1 MFASRL
7 NYQMMPYVSWHPD
20 PIAWAIDA
28 FALDWSNMFFC
39 AFPPFSVIL
48 QVLQKLDGAQTQAIL
63 IVPNWPTQSWY
74 PTLTK
79 LLIPRPILLRDSTIP
94 TRKRTSIRNEVEIDG
109 MSLIRQ
115 YLSNKGISPKFPS
128 HSSLCVAS
136 TLDKYI
142 KRTAPI
148 RGNENELFV
157 STIKP
162 HNKVIKATISR
173 WIKTVMKT
181 AGINTDIFKPHSTR
195 SASTS
200 KAQICDVPINSILK
214 AASWKRDS
222 VFHRFY
228 NRNIVVDSGHAEFGG
243 ATLSAVP

>member
-1 MFASRL
+1 
-7 NYQMMPYVSWHPD
+7 
-20 PIAWAIDA
+20 
-28 FALDWSNMFFC
+28 
-39 AFPPFSVIL
+39 
-48 QVLQKLDGAQTQAIL
+48 
-63 IVPNWPTQSWY
+63 
-74 PTLTK
+74 
-79 LLIPRPILLRDSTIP
+79 
-94 TRKRTSIRNEVEIDG
+94 

-115 YLSNKGISPKFPS
+115 YLSNKGISPKFLS

-136 TLDKYI
+136 TLDEYI

-148 RGNENELFV
+148 RGDENQLFI

-162 HNKVIKATISR
+162 HNKVTKATISR
-173 WIKTVMKT
+173 WIKTVMKA

-228 NRNIVVDSGHAEFGG
+228 NRNIIVDSGHAEFGN